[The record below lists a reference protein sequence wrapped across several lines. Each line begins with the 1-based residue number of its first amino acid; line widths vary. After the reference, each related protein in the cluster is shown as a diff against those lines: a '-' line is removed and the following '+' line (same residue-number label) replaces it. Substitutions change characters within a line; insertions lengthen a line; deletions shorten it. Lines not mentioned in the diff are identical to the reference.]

1 MPSFRFGDVA
11 SFRYRLGNNGAWVT
25 LGSERELRLA
35 LTEPGRTMLTVEGR
49 VPGGEWSPA
58 APITFEVVPLFSEQ
72 LWPRVLVGTVL
83 LALLLAFVRQRER
96 TTRATARAREVEL
109 NARRDAAEL
118 AERHHREM
126 AQVGR
131 VAVAGEL
138 TASLSHELGQPLAA
152 IVNNAE
158 VARRLLQRTARAD
171 APANPAVDEALLDVV
186 AQGRRASEVV
196 REFRRFLR
204 REHGERE
211 QVRVQELLNDAA
223 LLLRQ
228 EYAQSG
234 IRLHVRVASQTPALV
249 VERVL
254 VQQVL
259 VNLLQNAH
267 DAARQGGGGQVLV
280 RARPVGDGVRV
291 TVLDDG
297 PGFPV
302 AVRRSAFEPFVTTRH
317 DGMGMGL
324 AIARRIVESHGGH
337 IAVGRLPSAGAVV
350 SLWLPVRHAPADT
363 TDSLVP
369 RQVTMHA

>member
-1 MPSFRFGDVA
+1 
-11 SFRYRLGNNGAWVT
+11 
-25 LGSERELRLA
+25 
-35 LTEPGRTMLTVEGR
+35 ML
-49 VPGGEWSPA
+49 
-58 APITFEVVPLFSEQ
+58 L
-72 LWPRVLVGTVL
+72 GTVL
-83 LALLLAFVRQRER
+83 LALVLAFVRQRER
-96 TTRATARAREVEL
+96 TTQATARAREVEL
-109 NARRDAAEL
+109 KARRDAAEL

-152 IVNNAE
+152 MVNNAE
-158 VARRLLQRTARAD
+158 VARRLLQRNARPD
-171 APANPAVDEALLDVV
+171 APANPAVEQALLDVV
-186 AQGRRASEVV
+186 AQGRRASQVV

-211 QVRVQELLNDAA
+211 EVRAQELLGDAT

-228 EYAQSG
+228 EYAQRG
-234 IRLHVRVASQTPALV
+234 VQLHVGVSDQSLVLV

-254 VQQVL
+254 VQQLL
-259 VNLLQNAH
+259 VNLLQNAC
-267 DAARQGGGGQVLV
+267 DAARHSGRGEVLL
-280 RARPVGDGVRV
+280 RARRVGEGMRV
-291 TVLDDG
+291 TVVDNG
-297 PGFPV
+297 PGFAPE
-302 AVRRSAFEPFVTTRH
+302 VRRSAFEPFVTTRD

-350 SLWLPVRHAPADT
+350 SLWLPLHHVPTDT
-363 TDSLVP
+363 SDSLVP